1 MPTYKIANGVDRM
14 AFAEVFEVPGRDAQ
28 ELDEVEARCINLD
41 SNANAPATQP
51 VIDAIVAALRGP
63 TNPSS
68 SHHGGAQAR
77 TLLADARDAVASLAE
92 GLLDDG
98 IVFTS
103 GCTEANNMVLNT
115 VRAMGGT
122 LITSQVEHPSIL
134 APARNI
140 AAQGGTVHFLPVS
153 LAGVVDLDRLASI
166 LNETKGPLVLSIQT
180 ANSETGVIQPIEA
193 IAKLVAGR
201 DDLIF
206 HTDAAQSFGK
216 LPLRLGGGRGPS
228 VATMSGHKLHGPM
241 GVGAVM
247 LASGE
252 DRIGATLLGG
262 DQQRGMR
269 AGTEALP
276 LIAGL
281 SAACAE
287 RARNL
292 DADVAKMKSARDRL
306 EQGVLHAVA
315 GTLVNGSAAA
325 RLPNTSSIRFPEL
338 DAMALVAR
346 LDAEGI
352 LVSQGSACSSMRPTP
367 SHVLLAMG
375 LSEDEAFSTVRFSTS
390 PLTTADEIEEAI
402 QIVAVACRQLG
413 AFA

>member
-1 MPTYKIANGVDRM
+1 M
-14 AFAEVFEVPGRDAQ
+14 AFVEILEPHDGDVKAR
-28 ELDEVEARCINLD
+28 DEVEARSINLD
-41 SNANAPATQP
+41 ANANAPATQP

-68 SHHGGAQAR
+68 SHYGGAQAR

-98 IVFTS
+98 VIFTS

-115 VRAMGGT
+115 VRAARGT

-134 APARNI
+134 APARDI
-140 AAQGGTVHFLPVS
+140 SAQGCAVLFLPVS
-153 LAGVVDLDRLASI
+153 SDGIVDLDSLVGV
-166 LNETKGPLVLSIQT
+166 LNETKGPFVLSIQT

-201 DDLIF
+201 DDVIF

-216 LPLRLGGGRGPS
+216 LPLRLGGGLGPS

-315 GTLVNGSAAA
+315 GTVINGSAAA
-325 RLPNTSSIRFPEL
+325 RLPNTSSIRFPGL
-338 DAMALVAR
+338 DAMALVAH